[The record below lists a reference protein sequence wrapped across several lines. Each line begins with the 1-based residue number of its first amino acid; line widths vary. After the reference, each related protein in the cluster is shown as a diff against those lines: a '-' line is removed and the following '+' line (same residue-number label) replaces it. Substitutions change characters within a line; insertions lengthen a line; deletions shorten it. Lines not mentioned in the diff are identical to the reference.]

1 MRITPKLLSRRT
13 ALLLPLLATPAQ
25 AQAQAPAQAQDRPLK
40 VVASFTI
47 LADMVQQ
54 IGESRVTVRSLAG
67 PNQDLH
73 GFEPRPSDLQAVAA
87 ADVMVVN
94 GLGLEGWAE
103 RIAKAAGF
111 KGTAIVASR
120 GVAALKSGHKHGA
133 GQGHAGH
140 NHGAFDPHAWQDIAN
155 ARIYVENIRA
165 GLAAADPARAA
176 STTAAAARYTA
187 ELTALDAEIR
197 TLLAT
202 IPRERRRA
210 VTSHDAFAYFA
221 DAYAIDMLAIAGTWR
236 DSEPS
241 ARDLATLTAQVK
253 RQNIRALFLEN
264 AANPAALRALSSETG
279 IRIGGQLYPDAL
291 TPPGGPADTYI
302 KMMRHNATIITEA
315 LK

>member
-1 MRITPKLLSRRT
+1 MNITPKLLSRRT
-13 ALLLPLLATPAQ
+13 ALLRPLLVTPAR
-25 AQAQAPAQAQDRPLK
+25 AQEKTLK
-40 VVASFTI
+40 VVTSFTI
-47 LADMVQQ
+47 LADMVHQV
-54 IGESRVTVRSLAG
+54 GETRVAVRSLAG

-73 GFEPRPSDLQAVAA
+73 GFEPRPSDLQAVAQ

-111 KGTAIVASR
+111 KGTAIVASK
-120 GVAALKSGHKHGA
+120 GVAALKSGHKPGA
-133 GQGHAGH
+133 GHSHAGH

-155 ARIYVENIRA
+155 ARLYVENIRA
-165 GLAAADPARAA
+165 GLATADPARAA
-176 STTAAAARYTA
+176 SYTAAAARYTA

-197 TLLAT
+197 ALLAP
-202 IPRERRRA
+202 IPRPRRRA

-221 DAYAIDMLAIAGTWR
+221 AAYGIDMLAIAGTWR

-241 ARDLATLTAQVK
+241 ARDLAALTAQVK

-264 AANPAALRALSSETG
+264 ASNPAAPNALSSETG
-279 IRIGGQLYPDAL
+279 IKIGGQLYPDAL
-291 TPPGGPADTYI
+291 TPPGGPADGYLR
-302 KMMRHNATIITEA
+302 MMRHNATVIAES

>member
-1 MRITPKLLSRRT
+1 MNISRRT
-13 ALLLPLLATPAQ
+13 ALLLPLLATPAR
-25 AQAQAPAQAQDRPLK
+25 AQEKTLK
-40 VVASFTI
+40 VVTSFTI
-47 LADMVQQ
+47 LADMVHQV
-54 IGESRVTVRSLAG
+54 GETRVAVRSLAG

-73 GFEPRPSDLQAVAA
+73 GFEPRPSDLQAVAG

-111 KGTAIVASR
+111 KGTAIVASK
-120 GVAALKSGHKHGA
+120 GVAALKAGHKPGA
-133 GQGHAGH
+133 GHSHAGH
-140 NHGAFDPHAWQDIAN
+140 NHGAHDPHAWQDIAN
-155 ARIYVENIRA
+155 ARLYVENIRA

-176 STTAAAARYTA
+176 SYTAAAARYTA

-197 TLLAT
+197 ALFAP
-202 IPRERRRA
+202 IPRNRRRA

-221 DAYAIDMLAIAGTWR
+221 AAYGVDMLAIAGTWR

-241 ARDLATLTAQVK
+241 ARDLAALTAQVK

-264 AANPAALRALSSETG
+264 ASNPAALNALAAETG
-279 IRIGGQLYPDAL
+279 IRIGGTLYPDAL
-291 TPPGGPADTYI
+291 TPPGGPADGYLR
-302 KMMRHNATIITEA
+302 MMRHNATVIAEA